1 MSYSDG
7 LPPDE
12 GEGAANPNSDQE
24 PTWEDV
30 EQELDQIVLDV
41 QDLQVDLNY
50 QRAQD
55 VLRSLVSRLNLTDRE
70 RTGLEDALQS
80 LNGLLSKLENT
91 VVHIAVFGLVGRGKS
106 SILNALLGQEI
117 FETGPTHGVT
127 QHVESTRW
135 QVNREALGDHP
146 EQDLV
151 RVSLKSIGNSRI
163 ELIDTP
169 GLDEVAGAA
178 REALARQVAHQVDLI
193 LFVTAGDL
201 TRVEYE
207 ALRSLREASKPIL
220 LIFNKVDQYPEAD
233 RQMIYETLR
242 DQRVRD
248 LISPDEI
255 VMTAAAPLV
264 ARALEQPDGR
274 TVPQLRR
281 GAPQVQDLKL
291 KILDILHREGKS
303 LIALNTLIYANEVNE
318 QILERKR
325 QICDRIADETIWNA
339 TMIGA
344 MAIALNPIM
353 MVDLISG
360 AVIDVVLIVALSRL
374 YGLPMTQQGALR
386 LLRQIA
392 LGLGGI
398 SISEFLITFGLSSL
412 KGLLGASAVATGG
425 LSLAPY
431 IPIAITQA
439 AVAGVSTYSVG
450 QVTKAYLTNG
460 ASWGVDGPKAVVSQI
475 LESLD
480 EDSILN
486 RIKDELRARLDLRA
500 RRP

>member
-1 MSYSDG
+1 M
-7 LPPDE
+7 
-12 GEGAANPNSDQE
+12 ANSDDPSRAE
-24 PTWEDV
+24 GSVNPSSNLDPSWEEV
-30 EQELDQIVLDV
+30 EQELNQIVLDV

-55 VLRSLVSRLNLTDRE
+55 VLRSLVGRLNLTDRE
-70 RTGLEDALQS
+70 RTGLDEALQS
-80 LNGLLSKLENT
+80 LNGLLNKLENT

-106 SILNALLGQEI
+106 SVLNALLGQDV

-127 QHVESTRW
+127 QQVESTRW
-135 QVNREALGDHP
+135 QVNREALGDQP
-146 EQDLV
+146 EQDII
-151 RVSLKSIGNSRI
+151 RVSLKSMGNSRI

-169 GLDEVAGAA
+169 GLDEVDGAA
-178 REALARQVAHQVDLI
+178 REALARQVAQQVDLI
-193 LFVTAGDL
+193 LFVAAGDL

-242 DQRVRD
+242 DQRLRD

-264 ARALEQPDGR
+264 ARAVAQPDGR
-274 TVPQLRR
+274 TVPQLHR
-281 GAPQVQDLKL
+281 GTPQVQDLKL

-303 LIALNTLIYANEVNE
+303 LIALNTLIYASEVNE

-325 QICDRIADETIWNA
+325 QICDRIADDTIWNA
-339 TMIGA
+339 SLIGA

-353 MVDLISG
+353 MVDLVGG

-392 LGLGGI
+392 LALGGI
-398 SISEFLITFGLSSL
+398 SMSEFLITFGLSSL
-412 KGLLGASAVATGG
+412 KGLLGASALATGG

-439 AVAGVSTYSVG
+439 AVAGVSTYSIG
-450 QVTKAYLTNG
+450 QVTKAYLTQG
-460 ASWGVDGPKAVVSQI
+460 AAWGPEGPKAVVSQI

-480 EDSILN
+480 EASILN
-486 RIKDELRARLDLRA
+486 RIKDELRTRLDLGTSKRS
-500 RRP
+500 